1 MASSTNPRVRR
12 FNQMMRVR
20 NTEQIPQDAY
30 YGKPTITGGFGGA
43 INTFHPIFQN
53 TTSKAL
59 LEWDYNQYHD
69 RYAHLYPEDNSGL
82 NNYKITEQNI
92 SHNYDKVD
100 KSFKDKKLQSTVK
113 KNIIL
118 QGNKPQ
124 SWMRKQVHGDPNSYS
139 SFKDI
144 VEHRYLYNVNDPWP
158 EGEVGYGPF
167 NRPPSGG
174 GGSGAV
180 RSQSVDY
187 QMIKNSGNKG
197 KGPRKNNFTNDDNN
211 SNLSIASNASNNSRN
226 SRPNSVRSSANKN
239 QQNSMINNNSKIYF
253 RNNPAHVDEGFMPSY
268 GINHNNIEL
277 DEQNVPDD
285 QYNMEKIVQS
295 RAKAAHL
302 DEDFLPSYNKKYIN
316 GLNTM
321 EINQSMVDDTR
332 NTRSNKKKVNSSST
346 DFGNQRKPQGYMLKE
361 SQRLAAQQDMARRS
375 ENGYGRADK
384 KRFGFNWK
392 PGKTENYT
400 KDNFYVPE
408 PTIEDYHH
416 KMMAGENL
424 PQNGVGI
431 KNREMAHANH
441 ETGNMRSRYI
451 EEKMKDTFEDK
462 NNNWVD
468 PVIYKKRYNGY
479 NAYTGYVDPGDAK
492 FYRKRNYK

>member
-43 INTFHPIFQN
+43 INTFHPVFQN

-82 NNYKITEQNI
+82 NNYKVGEQNI

-100 KSFKDKKLQSTVK
+100 KSFKDKKLQSTIK
-113 KNIIL
+113 KNIL
-118 QGNKPQ
+118 VQGNKPQ

-180 RSQSVDY
+180 RTQSVDFR
-187 QMIKNSGNKG
+187 NSGMKG
-197 KGPRKNNFTNDDNN
+197 KGPRKNNFTNNDNN
-211 SNLSIASNASNNSRN
+211 SQLSMASNASNNSRN
-226 SRPNSVRSSANKN
+226 SRPNSVRSSASKN
-239 QQNSMINNNSKIYF
+239 QQNSMINNSKIYF

-285 QYNMEKIVQS
+285 QYNMEKIVHGKS
-295 RAKAAHL
+295 KAAHL
-302 DEDFLPSYNKKYIN
+302 DEDFLPSYDKKYIN

-321 EINQSMVDDTR
+321 EMNHSMIDATR
-332 NTRSNKKKVNSSST
+332 NSRNNKKKFNASSI
-346 DFGNQRKPQGYMLKE
+346 DCLKQRKPQGYMLKE
-361 SQRLAAQQDMARRS
+361 SQRMAAQQDKLRAS
-375 ENGYGRADK
+375 ENNYGRADK

-392 PGKTENYT
+392 PAKTENYT
-400 KDNFYVPE
+400 KDNFYIPE

-416 KMMAGENL
+416 KMMAGEHV
-424 PQNGVGI
+424 PQNGMNI
-431 KNREMAHANH
+431 KNREMAHAGH
-441 ETGNMRSRYI
+441 ETGNMRTRYEEEQMKNTI
-451 EEKMKDTFEDK
+451 ENK
-462 NNNWVD
+462 NANWED

-479 NAYTGYVDPGDAK
+479 NAYSGYVDPGDAK
-492 FYRKRNYK
+492 FMRKRTYK